1 MGDQKKI
8 AVIGGGA
15 AGFFAATNMAQ
26 KHAEFDVT
34 IYEKSNQLL
43 GKVKVSGGGRCNVT
57 HACFEPKELIKF
69 YPRGGNELLNLF
81 KSFQP
86 KNTIEWFEKRGVK
99 MKQEEDGRMF
109 PITNKS
115 QTIIDCF
122 MGEAEKSGVK
132 IRTGMGLSSLEKVG
146 EKWKLE
152 FNKEKTE
159 LVDAVM
165 IAAGSSE
172 IIWDMMRELKHT
184 IIPPVPSLFT
194 FHIKDK
200 RIDGLMGLSVPN
212 AMVQMQNRDI
222 KTNGPL
228 LITHWGMSGPAVLKS
243 SAWEAI
249 FLNEKNYHTEV
260 LINFTGQPKEE
271 IRKQLSVLRD
281 AEAKKLLGTFT
292 QFGLPNRLW
301 KQLCDCMN
309 LSDRKWAGLANK
321 DLDLIANELCAGVYS
336 INGKTTFKEEFVTC
350 GGISLKE
357 VNMKTME
364 SKLHSGLF
372 FGGEVLN
379 IDAVTGGFNFQ
390 AAWTTGWAVSENVE
404 K

>member
-1 MGDQKKI
+1 MGERKKI

-15 AGFFAATNMAQ
+15 AGFFAAINMAQ
-26 KHAEFDVT
+26 KHPEYAVT
-34 IYEKSNQLL
+34 IFEKSNQLL

-57 HACFEPKELIKF
+57 HSCFEPQELIKF
-69 YPRGGNELLNLF
+69 YPRGGRELLNLF
-81 KSFQP
+81 KVFQP
-86 KNTIEWFEKRGVK
+86 KNTIEWFEKRGVPIK
-99 MKQEEDGRMF
+99 KESDGRMF

-122 MGEAEKSGVK
+122 TSEATKSGVIIK
-132 IRTGMGLSSLEKVG
+132 TGFGLTSMEKQA
-146 EKWKLE
+146 EKWVLE
-152 FNKEKTE
+152 FNREYQE
-159 LVDAVM
+159 QVDAVM

-172 IIWDMMRELKHT
+172 LIWELMRQLNHT
-184 IIPPVPSLFT
+184 IISPVPSLFT

-212 AMVQMQNRDI
+212 AVVQMKGREI
-222 KTNGPL
+222 KTTGPL

-249 FLNEKNYHTEV
+249 YLHEKNYQAEV
-260 LINFTGQPKEE
+260 LINFTGQLKEE
-271 IRKQLSVLRD
+271 IRKQLTLLRD
-281 AEAKKLLGTFT
+281 SEAKKLLGTFA
-292 QFGLPNRLW
+292 QFGLPTRLW
-301 KQLCDCMN
+301 KQLCDNMN
-309 LSDRKWAGLANK
+309 LSERKWAGLGNK
-321 DLDLIANELCAGVYS
+321 DLDLIATELCAGVYT

-350 GGISLKE
+350 GGISLEE

-364 SKLHSGLF
+364 SKLQSGLF

-390 AAWTTGWAVSENVE
+390 AAWTTGWIVSENIG
-404 K
+404 